1 MIELHELTK
10 QFEGTTIL
18 NGIST
23 TFEPGKANMVI
34 GTSGSGK
41 TVLMKCVIGLIAPDK
56 GRILY
61 DGRDF
66 TAMDFEQ
73 TKEIRADIGMLFQG
87 SALFDSKTVEQNV
100 AFPLEM
106 FTQKNKREIKERVDF
121 CLERVRLYNAHHLLP
136 SEISGGMQKR
146 VGIAR
151 AIALNPKY
159 LFCDEPNSG
168 LDPRTASIIDTLIK
182 EITDEYQ
189 ITTVINTHDMH
200 SMYTI
205 GDKVLFLSMGDKRY
219 DGHPNDIKAAGI
231 TELDQMI
238 DPTLI
243 DKQ

>member
-1 MIELHELTK
+1 MIELQQLYK
-10 QFEGTTIL
+10 QFEDVTIL
-18 NGIST
+18 NSIST

-41 TVLMKCVIGLIAPDK
+41 TVLMKCVIGLIKPDN

-66 TAMDFEQ
+66 TAMDFED
-73 TKEIRADIGMLFQG
+73 TKDIRADIGMLFQG

-106 FTQKNKREIKERVDF
+106 FTKKNKKEIKERVDF
-121 CLERVRLYNAHHLLP
+121 CLDRVRLYNAHHMLP
-136 SEISGGMQKR
+136 AEISGGMQKR

-168 LDPRTASIIDTLIK
+168 LDPKTASIIDALIK

-200 SMYTI
+200 SMYSI
-205 GDKVLFLSMGDKRY
+205 GDKVLFLSKGEKRY
-219 DGHPNDIKAAGI
+219 DGHPDDIKSAGI
-231 TELDQMI
+231 TELNQMI
-238 DPTLI
+238 DPSMVEEE
-243 DKQ
+243 